1 MIVDIGAADY
11 WSEITQTATMDNLYR
26 NGILTDRLTYI
37 ESIPDKNIKNKEKI
51 VAAIRQAQR
60 QRKLQAEQQAEAETR
75 QMIMQE

>member
-1 MIVDIGAADY
+1 
-11 WSEITQTATMDNLYR
+11 MDNLYR

-60 QRKLQAEQQAEAETR
+60 QRKLQAQQQAEAETR